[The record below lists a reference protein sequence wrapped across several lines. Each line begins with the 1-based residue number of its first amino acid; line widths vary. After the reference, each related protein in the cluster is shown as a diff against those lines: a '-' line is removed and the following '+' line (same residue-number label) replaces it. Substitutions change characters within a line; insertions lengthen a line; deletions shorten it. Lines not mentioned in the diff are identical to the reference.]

1 MRINKIISQLF
12 YAKAQIIKQMDINK
26 RFEIIINSVYNG
38 NQSAFAKAIG
48 VTPTVIANVV
58 GARQGKP
65 SFDVISKI
73 CANANISAEWLLTG
87 NGDMLKPTTEES
99 QVTTQPSTPTA
110 KDRLPEA
117 FRCLDPL
124 HSTQELIPLVTPKVA
139 AGFGS
144 ADFVIAKSDVK
155 EYYVIPKWKRQRVDF
170 MIEVTGDSMQPKYNA
185 GDIVGCTIIHNSGF
199 IQWNRPHVIATRE
212 QGLLIKRLMPG
223 TTANSLS
230 AVSENTQYPPFDIPK
245 EEITGIALVI
255 GHVNLE

>member
-1 MRINKIISQLF
+1 MEKKDRLLRLIEHYSDGNKSEFARMIGVSPQAVNTWISRNTF
-12 YAKAQIIKQMDINK
+12 DIDIVYAKC
-26 RFEIIINSVYNG
+26 V
-38 NQSAFAKAIG
+38 
-48 VTPTVIANVV
+48 
-58 GARQGKP
+58 
-65 SFDVISKI
+65 
-73 CANANISAEWLLTG
+73 NISPEWLLTG
-87 NGDMLKPTTEES
+87 KGPMLKPTIQEP

-155 EYYVIPKWKRQRVDF
+155 EYYVIPKWKRQHVDF
-170 MIEVTGDSMQPKYNA
+170 MIEVTGDSMQPKYSA
-185 GDIVGCTIIHNSGF
+185 GDVVGCTIIHNSGF

-223 TTANSLS
+223 TTTNSLS

>member
-1 MRINKIISQLF
+1 MEKKDRLLKLIEHYSDGNKSEFARMIGVSPQAVNTWISRNTF
-12 YAKAQIIKQMDINK
+12 DIDIVYAKC
-26 RFEIIINSVYNG
+26 V
-38 NQSAFAKAIG
+38 
-48 VTPTVIANVV
+48 
-58 GARQGKP
+58 
-65 SFDVISKI
+65 
-73 CANANISAEWLLTG
+73 NISPEWLLTG
-87 NGDMLKPTTEES
+87 KGPMLKPTIQEP

-155 EYYVIPKWKRQRVDF
+155 EYYVIPKWKRQHVDF

-223 TTANSLS
+223 TTTNSLS
-230 AVSENTQYPPFDIPK
+230 AVSENTRYPPFDIPK

>member
-1 MRINKIISQLF
+1 MKKKERLEALIAHYSDGKPT
-12 YAKAQIIKQMDINK
+12 
-26 RFEIIINSVYNG
+26 R
-38 NQSAFAKAIG
+38 FAKHIG
-48 VTPTVIANVV
+48 VAPSTISTWIA
-58 GARQGKP
+58 RDT
-65 SFDVISKI
+65 FDYDLLFAKCEMISP
-73 CANANISAEWLLTG
+73 EWLLTG
-87 NGDMLKPTTEES
+87 KGPMLKPTIQEP

-124 HSTQELIPLVTPKVA
+124 HATQELIPLVTPKVA

-199 IQWNRPHVIATRE
+199 IQWNRPHVIATHQTTNARYYSKLALCSKRE
-212 QGLLIKRLMPG
+212 HPISSFRYTQGRNNWYRTRYRARKSRVRKTNYIII
-223 TTANSLS
+223 N
-230 AVSENTQYPPFDIPK
+230 
-245 EEITGIALVI
+245 
-255 GHVNLE
+255 

>member
-1 MRINKIISQLF
+1 MFRQLF
-12 YAKAQIIKQMDINK
+12 YAKCLIMEKKDRLLKLIEHYSDGNK
-26 RFEIIINSVYNG
+26 SE
-38 NQSAFAKAIG
+38 FARMIG
-48 VTPTVIANVV
+48 VSPQAVNTWISRNT
-58 GARQGKP
+58 
-65 SFDVISKI
+65 FDIDIVYAK
-73 CANANISAEWLLTG
+73 CVNISPEWLLTG
-87 NGDMLKPTTEES
+87 KGPMLKPTIQEP

-124 HSTQELIPLVTPKVA
+124 HATQELIPLVTPKVA

>member
-1 MRINKIISQLF
+1 MIS
-12 YAKAQIIKQMDINK
+12 
-26 RFEIIINSVYNG
+26 
-38 NQSAFAKAIG
+38 
-48 VTPTVIANVV
+48 P
-58 GARQGKP
+58 
-65 SFDVISKI
+65 
-73 CANANISAEWLLTG
+73 EWLLTG
-87 NGDMLKPTTEES
+87 HGPMLKATTQES
-99 QVTTQPSTPTA
+99 QVTMQLSTPTA

-124 HSTQELIPLVTPKVA
+124 HSTHELIPLVSQKVA
-139 AGFGS
+139 AGFGN
-144 ADFVIAKSDVK
+144 ADFAITESDVK
-155 EYYVIPKWKRQRVDF
+155 EYYVIPKWRRQHVDF

-223 TTANSLS
+223 TTTNSLS

-245 EEITGIALVI
+245 EEIAGIALVI

>member
-1 MRINKIISQLF
+1 MEKKDRLLRLIEHYSDGNKSEFARMIGVSPQAVNTWISRNTF
-12 YAKAQIIKQMDINK
+12 DIDIVYAKC
-26 RFEIIINSVYNG
+26 V
-38 NQSAFAKAIG
+38 
-48 VTPTVIANVV
+48 
-58 GARQGKP
+58 
-65 SFDVISKI
+65 
-73 CANANISAEWLLTG
+73 NISPEWLLTG
-87 NGDMLKPTTEES
+87 KGPMLKPTIQEP
-99 QVTTQPSTPTA
+99 QVTTQLSTPTA

-155 EYYVIPKWKRQRVDF
+155 EYYVIPKWKRQHVDF

-223 TTANSLS
+223 TTTNSLS

>member
-1 MRINKIISQLF
+1 MTKKERLEALIAHYSDGKPT
-12 YAKAQIIKQMDINK
+12 
-26 RFEIIINSVYNG
+26 R
-38 NQSAFAKAIG
+38 FAKHIG
-48 VTPTVIANVV
+48 VAPSTISTWIA
-58 GARQGKP
+58 RDT
-65 SFDVISKI
+65 FDYDLLFAKCEMISP
-73 CANANISAEWLLTG
+73 EWLLTG
-87 NGDMLKPTTEES
+87 KGSMLKPTIQEP
-99 QVTTQPSTPTA
+99 QVTTQPGTPTA

-124 HSTQELIPLVTPKVA
+124 HATQELIPLVTPKVA